1 MTDGDTS
8 SCPTIVSLLR
18 VGKRRLEIFNK
29 ACIKFGLT
37 VVDHTTQNSFILI
50 DDELDFVSANK
61 ALKNSSILSPVFIR
75 TQWLSDSIKQNKLLS
90 HESYILQA
98 AIPTR
103 SESSTIE
110 TSQAIIKNETIIE
123 RISYKRELSISS
135 SASDTDDESSSKKH
149 HIDIQPIQPGELP
162 RTTGIW
168 LCSEAS
174 SLTPIIG
181 NPNEKVIEKLREMS
195 KLYLITNDK
204 GRSIAYQKAIE
215 ALKRCTHPIRTYEE
229 VKSLPYVKQSL
240 ADKIWEIIRTN
251 GLVKLSAFQSR
262 DDVSSLALFAG
273 VWGAGT
279 ETTKQWFAQGFRTLD
294 DLRTRARLTRTQQIG
309 LKYYNDFNAR
319 IPREEVTRIATIV
332 KQTADEVVP
341 GLMMETCGSYR
352 RLKSTCG
359 DIDILMTFKD
369 GKRHIH
375 ETVLAPLIEKLKQI
389 GFLTHDLINHS
400 ETSSSSTGTTSE
412 QQLTY
417 FGVCR
422 LPEPQSLHRRIDL
435 IFIPANEWAC
445 SLLYF
450 TGSAMFNRSM
460 RRLARRLNMSL
471 SQHGLYHG
479 VVRKGVAKINTGQ
492 ALITPTEESIFQYLN
507 LPYRSPDD
515 RDH

>member
-1 MTDGDTS
+1 MTDDT
-8 SCPTIVSLLR
+8 CLPQTVSFLR
-18 VGKRRLEIFNK
+18 VGKRRLEIFQK

-37 VVDHTTQNSFILI
+37 IVDHNQNSFILV
-50 DDELDFVSANK
+50 DDELDFISANK
-61 ALKNSSILSPVFIR
+61 ALKSSSLLSSPIFIR

-90 HESYILQA
+90 HQPYILNATISQP
-98 AIPTR
+98 I
-103 SESSTIE
+103 STITE
-110 TSQAIIKNETIIE
+110 TSNPTNKNEIVIE
-123 RISYKRELSISS
+123 RSSLKRERSISS
-135 SASDTDDESSSKKH
+135 SASDTDDEINSKKH
-149 HIDIQPIQPGELP
+149 NIDIQPIQPGELP
-162 RTTGIW
+162 RTAGKW

-174 SLTPIIG
+174 SSTPVVG
-181 NPNEKVIEKLREMS
+181 NPNEKIIEKLREMS

-229 VKSLPYVKQSL
+229 IKSLPYVKQSL

-262 DDVSSLALFAG
+262 DDVATLALFAG

-294 DLRTRARLTRTQQIG
+294 DLRKRARLTRTQQIG
-309 LKYYNDFNAR
+309 LKYYNDFNTR
-319 IPREEVTRIATIV
+319 IPRDEVTRIETIV
-332 KQTADEVVP
+332 KRTADEVVP
-341 GLMMETCGSYR
+341 GLMIETCGSYR
-352 RLKSTCG
+352 RLKPSCG
-359 DIDILMTFKD
+359 DIDILITFKD
-369 GKRHIH
+369 GKRHLH
-375 ETVLAPLIEKLKQI
+375 ESVLAPLIDKLKDI
-389 GFLTHDLINHS
+389 GFLTDDLINHS
-400 ETSSSSTGTTSE
+400 ETSSSSSSTGHISE
-412 QQLTY
+412 QMTY

-422 LPEPQSLHRRIDL
+422 LPETGSLHRRIDL

-479 VVRKGVAKINTGQ
+479 VVRKGVEKINTGQ
-492 ALITPTEESIFQYLN
+492 ALNTPTEESIFQYLN
-507 LPYRSPDD
+507 LPYRPPED

>member
-1 MTDGDTS
+1 MTDATS
-8 SCPTIVSLLR
+8 SSTVVSFLR

-37 VVDHTTQNSFILI
+37 VVDHTNQNAFILI
-50 DDELDFVSANK
+50 DDELDFISASK
-61 ALKNSSILSPVFIR
+61 ALKSSSVLSSSSSSPPIFIR
-75 TQWLSDSIKQNKLLS
+75 TQWLSDSIKQNQLLS
-90 HESYILQA
+90 HESYILHA
-98 AIPTR
+98 TPSR
-103 SESSTIE
+103 SESSLTE
-110 TSQAIIKNETIIE
+110 TVIPIKKTE
-123 RISYKRELSISS
+123 ISTEQLSFKRERSVSS
-135 SASDTDDESSSKKH
+135 SASDTDDETRSKKH

-174 SLTPIIG
+174 SSTSAVG
-181 NPNEKVIEKLREMS
+181 NPNEKIIEKLREMS

-215 ALKRCTHPIRTYEE
+215 ALKRCTHPIRSYEE
-229 VKSLPYVKQSL
+229 IKALPYVKQSL

-262 DDVSSLALFAG
+262 DDVSALALFAG

-279 ETTKQWFAQGFRTLD
+279 ETTKQWFAQGFRTLE

-309 LKYYNDFNAR
+309 LKYYQDFNTR
-319 IPREEVTRIATIV
+319 IPREEVTRIETIV
-332 KQTADEVVP
+332 KQTADEVAP
-341 GLMMETCGSYR
+341 GLMIETCGSYR
-352 RLKSTCG
+352 RLKPSCG
-359 DIDILMTFKD
+359 DIDMLMTFKD

-375 ETVLAPLIEKLKQI
+375 ESILAPLIEKLREI
-389 GFLTHDLINHS
+389 GFLIHDLINHS
-400 ETSSSSTGTTSE
+400 ETSSTSHVSE
-412 QQLTY
+412 QLTY

-422 LPEPQSLHRRIDL
+422 LSEPGSLHRRIDL
-435 IFIPANEWAC
+435 IFVPANEWAC

-450 TGSAMFNRSM
+450 TGSDMFNRSM

-479 VVRKGVAKINTGQ
+479 VVRKGVEKINTGQ
-492 ALITPTEESIFQYLN
+492 ALNTPTEESVFRYLN
-507 LPYRSPDD
+507 LSYRPPED

>member
-1 MTDGDTS
+1 MTDD
-8 SCPTIVSLLR
+8 SCLPKIVSFLR
-18 VGKRRLEIFNK
+18 VGKRRLEIFQK

-37 VVDHTTQNSFILI
+37 IVDHNTQNSFILV
-50 DDELDFVSANK
+50 DDELDFISANK
-61 ALKNSSILSPVFIR
+61 ALKSSSLVSSPIFIR

-90 HESYILQA
+90 HQSYILHA
-98 AIPTR
+98 TIPNPTL
-103 SESSTIE
+103 SIPE
-110 TSQAIIKNETIIE
+110 TSNSTNKNEILTE
-123 RISYKRELSISS
+123 RPSIKRERSISS
-135 SASDTDDESSSKKH
+135 SASDTEDESNTKKH
-149 HIDIQPIQPGELP
+149 NIDIQPIQPGELP

-174 SLTPIIG
+174 SSTPVVG
-181 NPNEKVIEKLREMS
+181 NPNEKIIEKLREMS

-215 ALKRCTHPIRTYEE
+215 ALKRCTHPIRSYEE
-229 VKSLPYVKQSL
+229 IKALPYVKQSL

-262 DDVSSLALFAG
+262 DDVATLALFAG

-294 DLRTRARLTRTQQIG
+294 DLRKRARLTRTQQIG
-309 LKYYNDFNAR
+309 LQYYNDFNTR
-319 IPREEVTRIATIV
+319 IPRDEVTRIETIV

-341 GLMMETCGSYR
+341 GLMIETCGSYR
-352 RLKSTCG
+352 RLKPSCG
-359 DIDILMTFKD
+359 DIDMLITFKD
-369 GKRHIH
+369 GKRHLH
-375 ETVLAPLIEKLKQI
+375 ESVLAPLIDKLKDT
-389 GFLTHDLINHS
+389 GFLTDDLINHS
-400 ETSSSSTGTTSE
+400 ETSSSTGHVSE
-412 QQLTY
+412 QMTY

-422 LPEPQSLHRRIDL
+422 LPEPGSLYRRIDL

-471 SQHGLYHG
+471 SQHGLFHG
-479 VVRKGVAKINTGQ
+479 VGVEKINTGQ
-492 ALITPTEESIFQYLN
+492 ALNTPTEESIFQYLN
-507 LPYRSPDD
+507 LPYRPPED

>member
-1 MTDGDTS
+1 MTDDP
-8 SCPTIVSLLR
+8 CLPKIVSFLR
-18 VGKRRLEIFNK
+18 VGKRRLEIFQK

-37 VVDHTTQNSFILI
+37 IVDHNTQNSFILV
-50 DDELDFVSANK
+50 DDELDFISANK
-61 ALKNSSILSPVFIR
+61 ALKSSSLVSSPIFIR

-90 HESYILQA
+90 HQSYILHA
-98 AIPTR
+98 TIPNPT
-103 SESSTIE
+103 SSIPE
-110 TSQAIIKNETIIE
+110 TSNSTNKNEILTE
-123 RISYKRELSISS
+123 RPSIKRERSISS
-135 SASDTDDESSSKKH
+135 SASDTEDEANAKKH
-149 HIDIQPIQPGELP
+149 NIDIQPIQPGELP

-174 SLTPIIG
+174 SSTPVVG
-181 NPNEKVIEKLREMS
+181 NPNEKIIEKLREMS

-215 ALKRCTHPIRTYEE
+215 ALKRCTHPIRSYEE
-229 VKSLPYVKQSL
+229 IKALPYVKQSL

-262 DDVSSLALFAG
+262 DDVATLALFAG

-294 DLRTRARLTRTQQIG
+294 DLRKRARLTRTQQIG
-309 LKYYNDFNAR
+309 LQYYNDFNTR
-319 IPREEVTRIATIV
+319 IPRDEVTRIETIV

-341 GLMMETCGSYR
+341 GLMIETCGSYR
-352 RLKSTCG
+352 RLKPSCG
-359 DIDILMTFKD
+359 DIDMLITFKD
-369 GKRHIH
+369 GKRHLH
-375 ETVLAPLIEKLKQI
+375 ESVLAPLIDKLKDT
-389 GFLTHDLINHS
+389 GFLTDDLINHS
-400 ETSSSSTGTTSE
+400 ETSSSTGHVSE
-412 QQLTY
+412 QMTY

-422 LPEPQSLHRRIDL
+422 LPEPGSLYRRIDL

-471 SQHGLYHG
+471 SQHGLFHG
-479 VVRKGVAKINTGQ
+479 VGVEKINTGQ
-492 ALITPTEESIFQYLN
+492 ALNTPTEESIFQYLN
-507 LPYRSPDD
+507 LPYRPPED

>member
-1 MTDGDTS
+1 MTDD
-8 SCPTIVSLLR
+8 SCLPKIVSFLR
-18 VGKRRLEIFNK
+18 VGKRRLEIFQK

-37 VVDHTTQNSFILI
+37 IVDHNTQNSFILV
-50 DDELDFVSANK
+50 DDELDFISANK
-61 ALKNSSILSPVFIR
+61 ALKSSSLVSSPIFIR

-90 HESYILQA
+90 HQSYILHA
-98 AIPTR
+98 TIPNPT
-103 SESSTIE
+103 SSIPE
-110 TSQAIIKNETIIE
+110 TSNSTNKNEILTE
-123 RISYKRELSISS
+123 RPSIKRERSISS
-135 SASDTDDESSSKKH
+135 SASDTEDEANAKKH
-149 HIDIQPIQPGELP
+149 NIDIQPIQPGELP

-174 SLTPIIG
+174 SSTPVVG
-181 NPNEKVIEKLREMS
+181 NPNEKIIEKLREMS

-215 ALKRCTHPIRTYEE
+215 ALKRCTHPIRSYEE
-229 VKSLPYVKQSL
+229 IKALPYVKQSL

-262 DDVSSLALFAG
+262 DDVATLALFAG

-294 DLRTRARLTRTQQIG
+294 DLRKRARLTRTQQIG
-309 LKYYNDFNAR
+309 LQYYNDFNTR
-319 IPREEVTRIATIV
+319 IPRDEVTRIETIV

-341 GLMMETCGSYR
+341 GLMIETCGSYR
-352 RLKSTCG
+352 RLKPSCG
-359 DIDILMTFKD
+359 DIDMLITFKD
-369 GKRHIH
+369 GKRHLH
-375 ETVLAPLIEKLKQI
+375 ESVLAPLIDKLKDT
-389 GFLTHDLINHS
+389 GFLTDDLINHS
-400 ETSSSSTGTTSE
+400 ETSSSTGHVSE
-412 QQLTY
+412 QMTY

-422 LPEPQSLHRRIDL
+422 LPEPGSLYRRIDL

-471 SQHGLYHG
+471 SQHGLFHG
-479 VVRKGVAKINTGQ
+479 VGVEKINTGQ
-492 ALITPTEESIFQYLN
+492 ALNTPTEESIFQYLN
-507 LPYRSPDD
+507 LPYRPPED